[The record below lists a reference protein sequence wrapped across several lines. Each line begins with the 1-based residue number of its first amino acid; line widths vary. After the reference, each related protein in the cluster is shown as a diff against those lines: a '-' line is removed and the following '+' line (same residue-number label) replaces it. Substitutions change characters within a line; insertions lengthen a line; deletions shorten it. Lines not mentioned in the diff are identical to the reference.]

1 MSQNGIKCFQMHTM
15 TPLKVLVCPES
26 NKSQF
31 IVAEKGREIPFNKLF
46 FLKNQGTKLNN
57 RSIKCQKIMKNVKNS
72 QRNQKIIKYNSLES
86 QNLDF
91 LSYKMYLNWSI
102 S

>member
-31 IVAEKGREIPFNKLF
+31 IVEEKSHLTRYF
-46 FLKNQGTKLNN
+46 FLKNNGTKLNN
-57 RSIKCQKIMKNVKNS
+57 RSIKCQKIMQNVKNS

-91 LSYKMYLNWSI
+91 LSYKMYLDWSN